1 MKSGNGRQPHLYP
14 LPSVLTLH
22 KSWTIFF
29 YSPTCFF
36 YSPTCETY
44 SPSCISRMP
53 GCEGLDG
60 EAFTGVT
67 NGWQL
72 PFCTHTYILYLSP
85 QKTFTRSQTLR
96 FWLISIRSRR
106 EGLGW
111 WSLHKVSHCSQ
122 PGRVWPGG
130 AVNTWKSKPSHA
142 FTMKINGKLAVCEGV
157 NAFSGFN
164 LRIGFV
170 HFRRL
175 NRRVHLFRLVWQVQS
190 KEK

>member
-22 KSWTIFF
+22 KSWTI
-29 YSPTCFF
+29 FF

-72 PFCTHTYILYLSP
+72 PFSTRTYILYLSP
-85 QKTFTRSQTLR
+85 PKTFTRSQTLR

-122 PGRVWPGG
+122 PGRVWLGG
-130 AVNTWKSKPSHA
+130 CEHLKIQT
-142 FTMKINGKLAVCEGV
+142 FTRFYYENQRETGGLWRGER
-157 NAFSGFN
+157 F
-164 LRIGFV
+164 
-170 HFRRL
+170 FR
-175 NRRVHLFRLVWQVQS
+175 V
-190 KEK
+190 